1 MMRST
6 VNLTDGTGVVI
17 RSLRRDDLPGSVAFF
32 RSLPAEDRAYLRRD
46 VTRKSVIEQ
55 RIREA
60 ELNKVRRL
68 VALFDEKIVADGALE
83 LKDHDWQDHVG
94 ELRLIVAPR
103 LQRKG
108 LGMLMARE
116 LYFLA
121 AREKLEEI
129 VVKMMRPQIAAYRI
143 FKRLGFREEATLR
156 DYVKDLS
163 GSRQDL
169 VVMRCDLKSMWLELQ
184 EFLEESDWH
193 RTR

>member
-1 MMRST
+1 MRSA
-6 VNLTDGTGVVI
+6 VRLKDGSRVVI
-17 RSLRRDDLPGSVAFF
+17 RSLQSDDLLGSLAFF

-46 VTRKSVIEQ
+46 VTKTSVVEQ

-60 ELNKVRRL
+60 ELNRVKRL
-68 VALFDEKIVADGALE
+68 VALFGDDIVADGALE
-83 LKDHDWQDHVG
+83 LKDHGWEGHVG

-103 LQRKG
+103 FQRKG

-121 AREKLEEI
+121 NRERLED
-129 VVKMMRPQIAAYRI
+129 VVVRMMSPQIAAYRI
-143 FKRLGFREEATLR
+143 FQRLGFREEATLR

-163 GSRQDL
+163 GSRHDL
-169 VVMRCDLKSMWLELQ
+169 LVMRCDLKSMWQELQ